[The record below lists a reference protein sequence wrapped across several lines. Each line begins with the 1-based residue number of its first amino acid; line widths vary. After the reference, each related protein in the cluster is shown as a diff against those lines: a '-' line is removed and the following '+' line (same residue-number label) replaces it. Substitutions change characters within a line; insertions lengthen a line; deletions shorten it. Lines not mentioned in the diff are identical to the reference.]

1 MGKITRFKV
10 KIQEEGGIQLARLFS
25 IDLARG
31 EPCGREDCNPC
42 KASKKRPNCKQ
53 ASILYESKC
62 EKEQEGGEEDRD
74 LYRRVKQIIV
84 RAQQRTSN

>member
-31 EPCGREDCNPC
+31 EPCGRDDCNPC
-42 KASKKRPNCKQ
+42 KASKKRLNCKQ
-53 ASILYESKC
+53 ALILYESKC
-62 EKEQEGGEEDRD
+62 EKCNPDKTGNPA
-74 LYRRVKQIIV
+74 YRKETTTWREWG
-84 RAQQRTSN
+84 